1 MGFEHEREKGKR
13 PDTTV
18 PKKGFKN

>member
-1 MGFEHEREKGKR
+1 MSFERQKEKGKR

-18 PKKGFKN
+18 PKKGFGK